1 MSRNTLIGILAVVV
15 LVGVGAVALTQN
27 GNNESQDQ
35 SEPQDQQQTG
45 NFGEAVS
52 YQITGID
59 PGAGIMENTEAALDA
74 YGLGDAGW
82 NLQESS
88 SAAMLAAVQDAISNE
103 EPIIATVWE
112 PHSVFSVADIR
123 KLDDPQNIYNSP
135 STTRAFLEEHAP
147 QWADAEVQ
155 SDVIASLI
163 YSGFADDAPAAAAFL
178 ENFNVSADTQS
189 EWTYRYSVEDET
201 ASSVAA
207 SFIAE
212 NQSQVD
218 EWMPADDVALGKDT
232 ITVGIPPWPGATVK
246 SRVVASLL
254 EDIGYET
261 EIQEVDPG
269 VLYTSLAD
277 EQIDVNLAGWL
288 PTTHQS
294 YWDEHG
300 DNLEIAGINVTMT
313 WLGLGVPSYVDESVQ
328 SIEDLRDM

>member
-1 MSRNTLIGILAVVV
+1 MSRNTLIGILAVVI
-15 LVGVGAVALTQN
+15 LVGVGVVALTQE
-27 GNNESQDQ
+27 NERQEQ
-35 SEPQDQQQTG
+35 EQNDQQTESSG
-45 NFGEAVS
+45 GFAEEVD

-59 PGAGIMENTEAALDA
+59 PGAGIMQNTEEAMDA
-74 YGLGDAGW
+74 YGLGEAGW

-88 SAAMLAAVQDAISNE
+88 SAAMLAAIQDAVSNQ

-135 STTRAFLEEHAP
+135 STTKAFLEEHAP
-147 QWADAEVQ
+147 AWADAEVQ
-155 SDVIASLI
+155 SDVIASLV
-163 YSGFADDAPAAAAFL
+163 YSGFAEDAPAADTFL

-207 SFIAE
+207 QFIE
-212 NQSQVD
+212 SNQSQVD
-218 EWMPADDVALGKDT
+218 EWMPADSTALGKDAIT
-232 ITVGIPPWPGATVK
+232 IGIPPWPGATVK
-246 SRVVASLL
+246 SRVVSSIL

-294 YWDEHG
+294 YWEQHG
-300 DNLEIAGINVTMT
+300 ESLEIAGINVTMT
-313 WLGLGVPSYVDESVQ
+313 WLGLGVPSYVDESIQ
-328 SIEDLRDM
+328 SIEDLRNL